1 MKIVLF
7 GHQNWG
13 LEAIRTIIETKH
25 ELVYVYTHPIDMD
38 KHEKI
43 WYDSISSECNKNGIS
58 CEEKK
63 SLTENDINKIQELNP
78 DLILSMGWRR
88 LLPSSIFQIPKY
100 GTINF
105 HDSLIPKYK
114 GFAPINWS
122 VINNETET
130 GLTAHY
136 IDETADT
143 GDIIYQ
149 ERVLI
154 ESDETA
160 FDVYQKLLKFT
171 QPMLKKIL
179 DDIEEN
185 KISSISQKTLPSGFF
200 CSRRFPNDGKIDW
213 TKNRLEIYNLIRAL
227 SDPYPNSF
235 FYLNDTK
242 IYIKKARLSLDDYRG
257 PPGRL
262 CAICED
268 GIIVTCGKNSQENQ
282 SILISEIEVNEK
294 IMNPKDYF
302 TNLWIDLS

>member
-13 LEAIRTIIETKH
+13 LEAIRTLNETKH
-25 ELVYVYTHPIDMD
+25 ELVYVYTHPLNMD

-43 WYDSISSECNKNGIS
+43 WYDSISSECKKMAIS

-63 SLTENDINKIQELNP
+63 SLTENDIKKIKELNP

-88 LLPSSIFQIPKY
+88 LLPSSIINIPKH

-122 VINNETET
+122 IINNETET

-149 ERVLI
+149 EITSI
-154 ESDETA
+154 EPDETA

-171 QPMLKKIL
+171 RPMLKKIL
-179 DDIEEN
+179 HDIEDN
-185 KISSISQKTLPSGFF
+185 VINPISQKTLPSGFF
-200 CSRRFPNDGKIDW
+200 CSRRFPDDGKIDW
-213 TKNRLEIYNLIRAL
+213 TKNRLQIYNLIRGL

-235 FYLNDTK
+235 FYVNDRK
-242 IYIKKARLSLDDYRG
+242 IYIKKARLPLDDYRG

-262 CAICED
+262 CAISED
-268 GIIVTCGKNSQENQ
+268 GIVVTCGENSLENQ
-282 SILISEIEVNEK
+282 SLLISEIEIDEK
-294 IMNPKDYF
+294 IMNPKEYF
-302 TNLWIDLS
+302 NNLWIDLS